1 MEFGT
6 LKIGNGNLENKGML
20 EICQPRTILHQ
31 KHTLQSVRW
40 GYAGGIFWQ
49 GIHIATNWARR
60 QNTYKSDSVTIVALN
75 SAQVADRSD
84 PDSVP

>member
-31 KHTLQSVRW
+31 KHALQSVRQ
-40 GYAGGIFWQ
+40 GYANVNIMNAIFGWL
-49 GIHIATNWARR
+49 WAVEV
-60 QNTYKSDSVTIVALN
+60 DMV
-75 SAQVADRSD
+75 
-84 PDSVP
+84 